1 MSIVYLYGFASG
13 PQSNKAQ
20 FFKEKFSSLGVHFDI
35 FDYVPNEESFSN
47 LKTSSLLKNL
57 HSYLKLNYANEEIIL
72 FGSSFGAFLSV
83 WYVTKH
89 PERIKKL
96 ILIAPGLR
104 FSASFISETHG
115 INSSFWKKQG
125 SINIFHYRYNRE
137 IPLNCTF
144 YEDLVENPPP
154 DFDKLEIPIPILILH
169 GNSDNVVPIA
179 WSKQFIDYN
188 RQVILHVL
196 NGNHQLFDQKD
207 TMWDLVKDFLNL
219 SS

>member
-20 FFKEKFSSLGVHFDI
+20 FFKEKFSSLDVHFDI
-35 FDYVPNEESFSN
+35 FDYIPNEESFIN
-47 LKTSSLLKNL
+47 LKTSSLLKSL
-57 HSYLKLNYANEEIIL
+57 HSYLELNYANEEIIL
-72 FGSSFGAFLSV
+72 FGSSFGALLSV

-96 ILIAPGLR
+96 ILMAPGLR
-104 FSASFISETHG
+104 FSASYISEKHG
-115 INSSFWKKQG
+115 INSSIWKKQG

-137 IPLNCTF
+137 IPLNYTF

-179 WSKQFIDYN
+179 WSKQFVNHN
-188 RQVILHVL
+188 RQVLLHVL
-196 NGNHQLFDQKD
+196 NGNHQLLDQKD